1 MFDKLKNT
9 IKAEAQKEAQK
20 LKQALEDTKN
30 GVKGAKEKA
39 KDLADKL
46 AKNTAVAPLLP
57 LIPAMLYLLKKEKG
71 LTYSAKQV
79 ASERYIIVQDFYKQI
94 VEPHFNPKPSNVSVK
109 KGKLK
114 ANLENFDFNEMMRSD
129 FDEQPTADITGTDT
143 TVDTESA
150 LSGLFNSAM
159 EGGSTGAKYGA
170 SVGTLLAGV
179 GVPPPVSNLAGATAG
194 AQLGAIVGA
203 CIKFFKLG
211 LSKVK
216 EALSKT
222 GTKVDDIS
230 SGVNV
235 GSDDISTQGA
245 FDFKKLLIP
254 VVALAIIY
262 FVVIKKK

>member
-9 IKAEAQKEAQK
+9 IKAEAQKDAQK

-71 LTYSAKQV
+71 LTYSAKKV
-79 ASERYIIVQDFYKQI
+79 ATERYVIVEDFYNQI
-94 VEPHFNPKPSNVSVK
+94 VKPYFDGKPSNVSTK

-114 ANLENFDFNEMMRSD
+114 NLENFDYSEMLKSD
-129 FDEQPTADITGTDT
+129 FDEQPIADITGTDT
-143 TVDTESA
+143 NVDTESA

-159 EGGSTGAKYGA
+159 EGGSTGAKLGA
-170 SVGTLLAGV
+170 SVGTLLGAA
-179 GVPPPVSNLAGATAG
+179 GVPPPVSNIAGASAG

-254 VVALAIIY
+254 VVALAVIY